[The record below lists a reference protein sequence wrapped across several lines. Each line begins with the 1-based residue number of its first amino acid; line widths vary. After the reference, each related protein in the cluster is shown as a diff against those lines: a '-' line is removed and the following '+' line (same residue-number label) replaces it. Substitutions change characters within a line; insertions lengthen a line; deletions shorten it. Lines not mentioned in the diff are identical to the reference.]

1 MKQFFISL
9 FLFTPILFSA
19 QGLFD
24 SSLEEAQKETGLNID
39 LNGYVRGAAWLGAEQ
54 YDYGSAFGEFAFHS
68 KLEKN
73 RSWLFTDLR
82 FRSGYRFGT
91 SFTEMEIKEAYAGFA
106 GEKADVRLG
115 NQIISWGRTD
125 GFNPTNNVTPEDYF
139 FLSPDP
145 DDQKLSNF
153 MLRFKYRFN
162 SAVELDVISV
172 PLYRPS
178 VYRFDLFDMG
188 EHVSFGDFVTPERS
202 FRNSSFAA
210 RLNVELPK
218 SGFSFSWF
226 RGYSPLF
233 GFDVREVD
241 WSSGNPEIINAGI
254 PYLKNS
260 LGADLSVP
268 VGSWIAR
275 AEMAFNL
282 VEEDEALMY
291 IPNSDVA
298 YVIGLEHNFWE
309 FNTLLQYIGKY
320 TFNFSDPKSPILL
333 DPTDPVAQLIYANEM
348 ICHES
353 LLFNR
358 RIFYQQEETN
368 HALALSITR
377 SFRYETLQASLSA
390 YYNFTSEEYLLRPE
404 LEWKITDGLSTKIG
418 FSLMDGPENSLFS
431 YSGAIMSG
439 GFVQLKASF

>member
-1 MKQFFISL
+1 MKQFFIPL
-9 FLFTPILFSA
+9 LLIMPGLVFA
-19 QGLFD
+19 QGLFE
-24 SSLEEAQKETGLNID
+24 SSVEEVQEQSELNLD
-39 LNGYVRGAAWLGAEQ
+39 FNGYTRGTAWLGSEQ
-54 YDYGSAFGEFAFHS
+54 YDYGLAFGELAFQG

-73 RSWLFTDLR
+73 RTWLFTDLR
-82 FRSGYRFGT
+82 FRSGYRFET
-91 SFTEMEIKEAYAGFA
+91 SFTEMEIKEAYAGFT
-106 GEKADVRLG
+106 GEKVDVRLG
-115 NQIISWGRTD
+115 NQIVSWGRTD
-125 GFNPTNNVTPEDYF
+125 GFNPTNNITPEDYF
-139 FLSPDP
+139 FLTPDP

-162 SAVELDVISV
+162 AVMELDVIGI

-188 EHVSFGDFVTPERS
+188 EDVSFGDFVTPERS
-202 FRNSSFAA
+202 FKNGSFAV
-210 RLNVELPK
+210 RFNVELPK

-226 RGYSPLF
+226 RGYASMY
-233 GFDVREVD
+233 GFDVREID
-241 WSSGNPEIINAGI
+241 WSSGSPVITNAGM
-254 PYLKNS
+254 PYRKNS

-268 VGSWIAR
+268 IGSWIAR
-275 AEMAFNL
+275 TELAFNL
-282 VEEDEALMY
+282 VEEDEERIY
-291 IPNSDVA
+291 IPNSDLS
-298 YVIGLEHNFWE
+298 YVIGLEHNFGG

-320 TFNFSDPKSPILL
+320 TFNFSDPKTPVLL
-333 DPTDPVAQLIYANEM
+333 DPADPVAQLVYANEM

-368 HALALSITR
+368 HAFALSISR

-404 LEWKITDGLSTKIG
+404 LEWKITDGLSAKIG

-431 YSGAIMSG
+431 YSGPVMSG
-439 GFVQLKASF
+439 GFIQLKAGF